1 MCVCLGIF
9 SFFRQHLSCVG
20 FFFLFFYLPQ
30 FPSHRNSIALIRMRA
45 DAELCNHPLSGR
57 ALEVQGGRASCIAIS
72 DSPRH
77 LPCAE
82 ASAPVSEVV

>member
-1 MCVCLGIF
+1 MQSSIT
-9 SFFRQHLSCVG
+9 SFC
-20 FFFLFFYLPQ
+20 
-30 FPSHRNSIALIRMRA
+30 
-45 DAELCNHPLSGR
+45 LSGR
-57 ALEVQGGRASCIAIS
+57 ELEVQGGRVSCIAIT